1 MMEWFGRVTRSAATM
16 GVPMYAV
23 RRHILLLL
31 ALGLLLLLLLLPGFY
46 CTRGPDPAKHARG
59 GLPILGGRGVWV
71 AS

>member
-1 MMEWFGRVTRSAATM
+1 MIEWFGRVTRSAATM

-31 ALGLLLLLLLLPGFY
+31 LALGLLLLPGH
-46 CTRGPDPAKHARG
+46 CTRGPHPAKHARG
-59 GLPILGGRGVWV
+59 GLPVLGGRGVWV